1 MWCEIDGVQIH
12 YETFGE
18 GRPVIL
24 LHGWSMDHHIEAMD
38 YEPIFARRSGWQ
50 RYYLDLPGMGQSIS
64 QEWVRTQD
72 DILTV
77 VLRFIDRV
85 LPGRRFALAGTSLGA
100 YLARGVVRDR
110 AAAIDGLLLRMPC
123 VIADNARRTL
133 PVFQPLIRDDRVM
146 AALSDTEREELKE
159 VPVERADFIRALQP
173 ISREVRRAESVAAE
187 VTREIRADTSRY
199 GFSFDVDALTV
210 PFGAPTLIITGRQ
223 DTAVGYRDAWQII
236 ENYPRATFAVMDR
249 ADHGWPV
256 DRLEL
261 FHSLVNDWLDR
272 IEEMPT

>member
-1 MWCEIDGVQIH
+1 MWCEIDGVQIL

-18 GRPVIL
+18 GRPIVF
-24 LHGWSMDHHIEAMD
+24 LHGWPMDHHIDTMD

-50 RYYLDLPGMGQSIS
+50 RWYLDLPGMGQSIS

-77 VLRFIDRV
+77 VLGFIDRV

-123 VIADNARRTL
+123 IVADDARRSR
-133 PVFQPLIRDDRVM
+133 PVFQPLIRDDQVM
-146 AALSDTEREELKE
+146 HALSDAEREELTE
-159 VPVERADFIRALQP
+159 VLVERPDFIRALQP
-173 ISREVRRAESVAAE
+173 IAREVRRAESVAAD
-187 VTREIRADTSRY
+187 VTREIRADPSRY
-199 GFSFDVDALTV
+199 GFSFDVDALNA
-210 PFGAPTLIITGRQ
+210 PFDAPTLIVTGRQ

-236 ENYPRATFAVMDR
+236 ENYPRATFAVLDR

-256 DRLEL
+256 DRPEL
-261 FHSLVNDWLDR
+261 LHSLVNDWLDR